1 MVPGECAAGW
11 MVERIECGMPNETN
25 SQERPERVG
34 RAARIG
40 ATALVAAGTVALLF
54 AAAAVLL
61 VLMGELLRG
70 DWMLAGSAVVVL
82 AGLYLLAKR
91 FVKVAA
97 NQNKDPLG

>member
-1 MVPGECAAGW
+1 MAPGERAAGR
-11 MVERIECGMPNETN
+11 VTERIENGMPNEMN
-25 SQERPERVG
+25 SQEPLERKG
-34 RAARIG
+34 RAARIA
-40 ATALVAAGTVALLF
+40 ATALVAAGALVLLF

-61 VLMGELLRG
+61 VLIGELLRG

-82 AGLYLLAKR
+82 VGLYLLAKR